1 LALDIMSTKPD
12 LIQNLTTLNQ
22 IAQTLNQAVDV
33 RGALNSA
40 LAQLV
45 ELMELET
52 GWIFLID
59 RTAQERWGGRGY
71 VLVAYH
77 NLPPALALDNTHLW
91 TDGCECQDLCDKGRL
106 SQAYNE
112 VHCSRLASA
121 SGDRYGLT
129 VHASTPLHSGDRTL
143 GILNVAARDWSSF
156 SPQALA
162 LLTNVGSQMGIA
174 LERARLF
181 DMLREQRIHEQAALL
196 DFSNQLL
203 SRLGL
208 DDLMQY
214 LVEKARQLLE
224 ADACAL
230 LLPDE
235 EPDYLAFAA
244 ASGWH
249 FDPVAEGHLVPAD
262 KGSGPGLVMRTQ
274 QPLLVEDIAT
284 SDPVSWTP
292 AWLRAE
298 GFRGHAVVP
307 LIAEGRS
314 IGALVIDS
322 RHPRLLDESEVR
334 FLHLMANQAAIAIEK
349 ARLHQEEIKRQ
360 RLEQE
365 LAVARQI
372 QLSFLPEACPVVPGW
387 DLAACYQAARLVG
400 GDFYDL
406 FELPGGPAR
415 WGIVVADVADKG
427 VPAALFMA
435 LSRTMIRTTA
445 LSGRSPA
452 AALMRANELMLKDSQ
467 ADLFVS
473 GFYATLD
480 IHSGRLTYANAGHNW
495 PLWLHVASGEFQ
507 ALAARGIVLGMF
519 EDIELEEREI
529 EVTPG
534 DLLIFYTDGV
544 TEAMNA
550 EGELFGEEKLQAAV
564 MTAAPEASAQRVLEA
579 VMDAVNAF
587 TGDTPQSDDF
597 TLLVV
602 KRNPLQDPPSSVVPA
617 DVRSVPS

>member
-1 LALDIMSTKPD
+1 MSTESD
-12 LIQNLTTLNQ
+12 LIQNLTMLNQ

-33 RGALNSA
+33 RGALKTA
-40 LAQLV
+40 LVQLV

-52 GWIFLID
+52 GWIFLVD
-59 RTAQERWGGRGY
+59 PTAQGRWGGKGY
-71 VLVAYH
+71 SLLAHH
-77 NLPPALALDNTHLW
+77 NLPPALTLDNVEVW
-91 TDGCECQDLCDKGRL
+91 ASDCECQSLCDKGRL
-106 SQAYNE
+106 SGAYNE
-112 VHCSRLASA
+112 VRCSRLASA
-121 SGDRYGLT
+121 SGDRHGLT
-129 VHASTPLHSGDRTL
+129 IHASTPLRSGDRIL
-143 GILNVAARDWSSF
+143 GILNVAAADWPSF

-181 DMLREQRIHEQAALL
+181 DLLRERRIHEQAALL
-196 DFSNQLL
+196 DLSNQLL
-203 SRLGL
+203 SRLDL

-214 LVEKARQLLE
+214 LVENARQLLE
-224 ADACAL
+224 ADGCAL
-230 LLPDE
+230 LLLDQ
-235 EPDYLAFAA
+235 EPDYLAFYA
-244 ASGWH
+244 ASGWYV
-249 FDPVAEGHLVPAD
+249 DPVAEGHLVPAD
-262 KGSGPGLVMRTQ
+262 ERSGPGWVIRTQ
-274 QPLLVEDIAT
+274 QPLLAEDIT
-284 SDPVSWTP
+284 LSDPVSWMP

-314 IGALVIDS
+314 IGALVINT
-322 RHPRLLDESEVR
+322 RHPRLLDENEVR

-360 RLEQE
+360 RMEQE

-387 DLAACYQAARLVG
+387 DIAACYQAARLVG
-400 GDFYDL
+400 GDFYDF
-406 FELPGGPAR
+406 FELPGEPGHL
-415 WGIVVADVADKG
+415 GIVIADVADKG
-427 VPAALFMA
+427 VPAALYMA

-473 GFYATLD
+473 AFYATLD
-480 IHSGRLTYANAGHNW
+480 VPNGRLTYANAGHNW
-495 PLWLHVASGEFQ
+495 PLWLHVASGESQ
-507 ALAARGIVLGMF
+507 ELAARGIVLGIF
-519 EDIELEEREI
+519 ENIELEEREI

-534 DLLIFYTDGV
+534 DFLTFYTDGV

-550 EGELFGEEKLQAAV
+550 EDELFGEERLRAAV
-564 MTAAPEASAQRVLEA
+564 ATAAPEASAQQVLEA
-579 VMDAVNAF
+579 VIDAVNAF

-597 TLLVV
+597 TLLVF
-602 KRNPLQDPPSSVVPA
+602 KRNPL
-617 DVRSVPS
+617 